1 MITAFLITHLLFF
14 PSPITRDPSRPQ
26 EIALTQ
32 WGESWLGVAHNNKAG
47 AAFYEA
53 GSLPKFAEVR
63 VLKDNIWVQYQV
75 VESGIYLCET
85 PHPNCNDETFR
96 RMYEPDA
103 VILATCWPREGETRG
118 QFIIKILPTLDSVH
132 DINYDSVHETSTQ
145 QTSQKTNRDRRT
157 V

>member
-1 MITAFLITHLLFF
+1 MITAFLISHLLFF
-14 PSPITRDPSRPQ
+14 PTPITRDPSGAQ
-26 EIALTQ
+26 DIALTQ
-32 WGESWLGVAHNNKAG
+32 WGEAWIGVAHNNMAG
-47 AAFYEA
+47 GSFYEA
-53 GSLPKFAEVR
+53 DTVR
-63 VLKDNIWVQYQV
+63 VLVDNVWVEYQV